1 MRNLVSIKT
10 ITNLEPIPDADRIVK
25 ATIDGGWPV
34 VVKKDEFKI
43 DDKCV
48 YFEIDSIVP
57 TDDPRFKFLEKES
70 KIYNGIKGSRIRSIK
85 LKKTLSQGLAL
96 PIKEFEKEL
105 KEKDLT
111 TAIKVQKWIP
121 PEEMEI
127 EPVVKSSSWR
137 DFLLKCLPV
146 SLRKKAYSYL
156 YPKTSGTFPKWLK
169 KTDQERIQ
177 NFSHWFTDPANLEH
191 KYEITIKEDGSSIT
205 AFKKDNLLGV
215 CSRNLCVWKQ
225 HIGFFSKLFGFKKF
239 VRSEFYEIAQH
250 TNLIK
255 ALQKLNMNIAVQGEF
270 VGPGKNGNR
279 SLRTN
284 LDIYVFDIWLIDEM
298 RYASVDERKTIF
310 QKLINLGFTGK
321 HVHTLLEGSLKE
333 LNLITIDSL
342 LELAKNSKNP
352 EHPHMIEG
360 IVIKRFDGQMSFKAI
375 NNEYLIKHNL

>member
-43 DDKCV
+43 DDKCI

-70 KIYNGIKGSRIRSIK
+70 KIYNGLKGARIRSIK

-169 KTDQERIQ
+169 KTDQERCVSGDTLVITNNGEKKIKDLNSSDSLISSYDIVTQ
-177 NFSHWFTDPANLEH
+177 QECMAKITNIMSKNMEKHWL
-191 KYEITIKEDGSSIT
+191 
-205 AFKKDNLLGV
+205 
-215 CSRNLCVWKQ
+215 
-225 HIGFFSKLFGFKKF
+225 
-239 VRSEFYEIAQH
+239 
-250 TNLIK
+250 
-255 ALQKLNMNIAVQGEF
+255 
-270 VGPGKNGNR
+270 
-279 SLRTN
+279 
-284 LDIYVFDIWLIDEM
+284 
-298 RYASVDERKTIF
+298 
-310 QKLINLGFTGK
+310 KLITESGK
-321 HVHTLLEGSLKE
+321 EIICTTDHRIFMPDLKVFR
-333 LNLITIDSL
+333 
-342 LELAKNSKNP
+342 LASDLQ
-352 EHPHMIEG
+352 IG
-360 IVIKRFDGQMSFKAI
+360 DAI
-375 NNEYLIKHNL
+375 GKTDQN